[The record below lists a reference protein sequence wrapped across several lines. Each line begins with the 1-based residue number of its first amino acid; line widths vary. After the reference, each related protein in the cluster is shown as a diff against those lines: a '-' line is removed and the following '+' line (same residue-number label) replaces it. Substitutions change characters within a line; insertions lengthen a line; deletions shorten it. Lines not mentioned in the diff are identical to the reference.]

1 MNTQKIL
8 IASFTS
14 LFIATSA
21 YAELTTTVT
30 PTQAT
35 TPSTNTAEIPTPTT
49 ESNKICLIKGTPE
62 STNYKVIRRIKAGK
76 GTYGSVVDLYPTISK
91 IAHRYKAD
99 AVINYNGSQRFGFW
113 PWRVVRPVITG
124 TAIKFNS
131 PVDCN
136 KLNGQLI

>member
-62 STNYKVIRRIKAGK
+62 STNYKV
-76 GTYGSVVDLYPTISK
+76 
-91 IAHRYKAD
+91 
-99 AVINYNGSQRFGFW
+99 
-113 PWRVVRPVITG
+113 
-124 TAIKFNS
+124 
-131 PVDCN
+131 
-136 KLNGQLI
+136 